1 MTKIMDRVIG
11 DIQTLSSSEKN
22 TVMRCLV
29 SSLDEVHDDDA
40 TQEWA
45 ELSKNRL
52 EDITSSKVQAK
63 SWDEIKKEVLS

>member
-1 MTKIMDRVIG
+1 MTKIMDRVID

-29 SSLDEVHDDDA
+29 SSLDEVHDDA

-52 EDITSSKVQAK
+52 EEITSKKVIPK